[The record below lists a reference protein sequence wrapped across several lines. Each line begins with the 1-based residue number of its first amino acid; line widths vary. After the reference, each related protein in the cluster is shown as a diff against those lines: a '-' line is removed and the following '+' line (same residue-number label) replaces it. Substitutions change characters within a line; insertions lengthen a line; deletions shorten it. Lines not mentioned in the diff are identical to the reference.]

1 MLYTILYIAPYRRG
15 IFNIT
20 KAPLTKGL
28 FYVHRLLHSQSRTFN
43 IPKIFYCAHLQR

>member
-1 MLYTILYIAPYRRG
+1 MMNQEIKKARIAALYIAPYRRG

-28 FYVHRLLHSQSRTFN
+28 FS
-43 IPKIFYCAHLQR
+43 CA